1 MTGFGMTQQEQAVI
15 LEIGERTLNTHF
27 MAELKRGAA
36 KADVAVMQNLFK
48 IATGDGPNS
57 GKCAIFW
64 TKVRRRWH
72 EVQRVI
78 HGFDPE
84 AIKTF
89 VQQVIVILRRELPQR
104 CPGCKTRLNLPK
116 KIAGHLHQLSAKM
129 AENLPPSQIV
139 SADPKETV

>member
-15 LEIGERTLNTHF
+15 MGIAERTLNTHF
-27 MAELKRGAA
+27 IVELKRGAA
-36 KADVAVMQNLFK
+36 KADAAVMQNLFK
-48 IATGDGPNS
+48 IATSDGPNS

-84 AIKTF
+84 AIKMF
-89 VQQVIVILRRELPQR
+89 VQQVIVILRRELPQK
-104 CPGCKTRLNLPK
+104 CPHCKTHLDLPK
-116 KIAGHLHQLSAKM
+116 KIAGHLRTLSMKM
-129 AENLPPSQIV
+129 TESLPPSTIV